1 MKINKL
7 LNCSQIWC
15 ISTKIICDFRKDN
28 GETPVCFRKK
38 RKNRW
43 QPIGFFSRSPAT
55 SLCPGRKRP
64 AAKRRSGSLFVFF
77 LIAGDHRKEFLQRV
91 DEHGKILYKLI
102 DVINS

>member
-15 ISTKIICDFRKDN
+15 ISTKIICDFRKNN

-38 RKNRW
+38 GKTD
-43 QPIGFFSRSPAT
+43 GSPSVFLAVPR
-55 SLCPGRKRP
+55 LLLFAR
-64 AAKRRSGSLFVFF
+64 AAKTPGGKLRSAFLFVFF

-91 DEHGKILYKLI
+91 DEHGKILYELI
-102 DVINS
+102 DVINR